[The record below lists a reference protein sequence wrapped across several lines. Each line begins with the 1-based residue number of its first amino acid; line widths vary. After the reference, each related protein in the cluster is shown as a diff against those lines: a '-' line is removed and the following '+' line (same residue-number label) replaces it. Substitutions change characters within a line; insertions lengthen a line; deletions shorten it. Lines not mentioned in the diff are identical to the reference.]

1 MGFLLVTRVGQ
12 STRSPRVLAEL
23 AQIFLRA
30 VVASNRVA
38 MREAVARGR
47 PLPPLYR
54 SGIRY
59 EIEPWGGKLEEF
71 ADVLTMLKRGW
82 GDCDDL
88 CGYRVA
94 ELQESGVNAD
104 ARLYWRYFLR
114 GKLIQDAALLKRIA
128 QAGRMPPGVSMQM
141 HCQVRWPDGRIED
154 PSRFLGL

>member
-38 MREAVARGR
+38 MREAKAQGR

-54 SGIRY
+54 SGIVY
-59 EIEPWGGKLEEF
+59 KVEPWGGRFEEF

-94 ELQESGVNAD
+94 ELQEQGVNAD
-104 ARLYWRYFLR
+104 ARLYWRYFKDGQLVR
-114 GKLIQDAALLKRIA
+114 DAKLLEQISKTK
-128 QAGRMPPGVSMQM
+128 RMPAGVSMQM
-141 HCQVRWPDGRIED
+141 HCQVRMPDGRIED